1 MKRVLTKI
9 SGILNTILFGLLAAG
24 CSLIFGLILSGSSLL
39 VKLNLFLFSNFFT
52 AVLVLIIF
60 IIAIVGLVF
69 STKAISYSRLSV
81 EEYRNKYPI
90 LIANT
95 VFNAM
100 FSVLLIFIV
109 KNPSLL
115 DVVILGCLIACGI
128 LYVIDMAKNT
138 LLLEGLE
145 KVNLEGSFSDSDED
159 SASAD
164 GLEAQLKKLNELK
177 EQNLI
182 TEKELNALREK
193 LVKQEIE
200 KE

>member
-24 CSLIFGLILSGSSLL
+24 CSLIFGLILSGSTLL

-69 STKAISYSRLSV
+69 SIKAISYSRFSI

-95 VFNAM
+95 VFNSM

-109 KNPSLL
+109 KSPSLL
-115 DVVILGCLIACGI
+115 DVLILGCLIACGI
-128 LYVIDMAKNT
+128 LYVIDMARNT
-138 LLLEGLE
+138 NMLESLE
-145 KVNLEGSFSDSDED
+145 KVKLEGSFSDED
-159 SASAD
+159 D
-164 GLEAQLKKLNELK
+164 GSTAESLESQLKKLNELK

-182 TEKELNALREK
+182 TEKELLALREK